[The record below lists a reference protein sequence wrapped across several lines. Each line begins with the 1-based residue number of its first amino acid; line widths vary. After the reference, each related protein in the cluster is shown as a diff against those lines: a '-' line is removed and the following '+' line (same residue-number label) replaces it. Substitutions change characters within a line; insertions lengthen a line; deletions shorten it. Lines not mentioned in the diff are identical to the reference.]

1 MDKSYYKSP
10 KASRLMKLLWNA
22 AGADAHILNKSTY
35 SDHVKYACLGGIVVA
50 TGLMAAMA
58 GGYAFYIIFGQ
69 QVESLNGLDN
79 VVTETSSELYTIL
92 ASLLFGTIWGLII
105 FNIDRFIVASTGKG
119 DGTEAIT
126 ASEIKTAIPRIL
138 MGIIIAITISKPV
151 ELRMFQTEIE
161 VELDNRR
168 TDALNRKIE
177 SFRNLFEPKIEEY
190 KSEQIEINKTTKE
203 AMDRWL
209 ESKVQFDSEMTGE
222 GGTGTIGYGPEA
234 ERMEIAMNNFKK
246 DYDSLRIL
254 NNENIQRLNLK
265 INEQDSLWSLRIKAA
280 NVSANSL
287 NGLMERLQ
295 IVDLLAKGKDEDG
308 NPNEDAIPWITI
320 FITLLFMAIELT
332 PIFFKMMLI
341 KSPYDYMED
350 NIKALQKADLGIEEK
365 YEYFDEKEGVQR
377 NLIIHHQSKKLLA
390 EKIKILQT
398 QTELNDL
405 IIEKWKEDE
414 KKHISKNPQDYIE
427 RG

>member
-1 MDKSYYKSP
+1 MLDKLSAINDRYKEVEKLISSP
-10 KASRLMKLLWNA
+10 DAMSDMKLYVQLSKEYKDLDPIIKAYKEYRDLVGNIAEAKEIDMFNA
-22 AGADAHILNKSTY
+22 
-35 SDHVKYACLGGIVVA
+35 
-50 TGLMAAMA
+50 
-58 GGYAFYIIFGQ
+58 
-69 QVESLNGLDN
+69 
-79 VVTETSSELYTIL
+79 
-92 ASLLFGTIWGLII
+92 
-105 FNIDRFIVASTGKG
+105 R
-119 DGTEAIT
+119 
-126 ASEIKTAIPRIL
+126 
-138 MGIIIAITISKPV
+138 
-151 ELRMFQTEIE
+151 
-161 VELDNRR
+161 
-168 TDALNRKIE
+168 
-177 SFRNLFEPKIEEY
+177 EEY
-190 KSEQIEINKTTKE
+190 DDLKLINNVRVKKLNQQI
-203 AMDRWL
+203 
-209 ESKVQFDSEMTGE
+209 Q
-222 GGTGTIGYGPEA
+222 
-234 ERMEIAMNNFKK
+234 
-246 DYDSLRIL
+246 
-254 NNENIQRLNLK
+254 
-265 INEQDSLWSLRIKAA
+265 EQDSLWSLSKKLARQ
-280 NVSANSL
+280 SANSL

-365 YEYFDEKEGVQR
+365 YEYYDDKEGVQR
-377 NLIIHHQSKKLLA
+377 NLIVHHQSKKLLA